1 MLYHSLDKFKQ
12 EAMQLNKALMKSLPD
27 TQTTLTTCQNI
38 IASSLNGIDSFNA
51 LYLAHKRQ
59 LEDHVHKF
67 KSQVLADSQEPLLD
81 EWFEFASPIAQQ
93 RWLNARYEALSQ
105 SIIKHFS
112 ETAWGRVEP
121 AIKAMWTSKLYN
133 HRLLEQLSS
142 SNTTSFS
149 SLSEKEWRSGI
160 LLQGLGEKEYL
171 TFIEKCLPKLKRDGG
186 VLVLSPEQAKDV
198 VKMWEEQPDNAR
210 APLCVFNLV
219 NAAEWTPCDVIQPH
233 TYWPALNT
241 SCGKVSATVDNFLL
255 TTFHRSM
262 YMESFCHRD
271 MIGEGGE
278 MWSGRALS
286 FIESYARACQNP
298 SSVGV
303 LPDIK
308 RLLALAQDEAIPNH
322 LKDGVVAVLTSLNVP
337 SDTSPDNTENLPKSV
352 IDQFDHVCPPTT
364 EITDTFANDNPAAS
378 RLTLGEWV
386 SKPKLSIFIM
396 PESSPSSES
405 LCPLASWGQKN
416 AALMLSGMLSVLC
429 GSEACLALSDHTK
442 GLGKGLYVA
451 PSPEVQKRCEKG
463 HAEPPTPLRNHSL
476 WGWVRFT
483 KDDLSG
489 TTAPLSENANSVR
502 ENEGVSI
509 SVSPQQSEHM
519 IIRHRIGSFDHKND
533 QYLPWGKAVMGNIT

>member
-59 LEDHVHKF
+59 LKEHVHKF

-105 SIIKHFS
+105 SIAKHFS
-112 ETAWGRVEP
+112 KTAWDRVEP

-133 HRLLEQLSS
+133 HRLLEQLSL

-171 TFIEKCLPKLKRDGG
+171 AFIGKCLPKLKRDGG
-186 VLVLSPEQAKDV
+186 VLILSPEQAKDAV
-198 VKMWEEQPDNAR
+198 NMWEEHPDNAR

-219 NAAEWTPCDVIQPH
+219 NAIEWRPCDAIQPH

-286 FIESYARACQNP
+286 FIDSYAIACKDH
-298 SSVGV
+298 SSVGL

-308 RLLALAQDEAIPNH
+308 RLLTLVQDESIPHH
-322 LKDGVVAVLTSLNVP
+322 LKNGIVEVLTSLNVP
-337 SDTSPDNTENLPKSV
+337 SYTSPDHARNLPKSV
-352 IDQFDHVCPPTT
+352 IEQFGYACPRTAK
-364 EITDTFANDNPAAS
+364 ITDSFTFHSRAAS
-378 RLTLGEWV
+378 RITLGEWV
-386 SKPKLSIFIM
+386 SKPRLSIFIM
-396 PESSPSSES
+396 PESSPPRED
-405 LCPLASWGQKN
+405 LWPLAAWGQKN

-463 HAEPPTPLRNHSL
+463 LAEPPKPLRNHTL

-489 TTAPLSENANSVR
+489 TAAPLSESANSVR

-509 SVSPQQSEHM
+509 SVSPQEPEHM

-533 QYLPWGKAVMGNIT
+533 QYLSWSKAVMGNIT